1 MRRNLK
7 GTMMTLQT
15 LKIGKERLVVLREQ
29 DYKKLLAQSGT
40 EHEIDAGDAAESRR
54 RMKEPGGA
62 TLAQLKKK
70 LAW

>member
-1 MRRNLK
+1 
-7 GTMMTLQT
+7 MMTLQT

-54 RMKEPGGA
+54 RMKEPGSRSSNTSRCFTIAKGC
-62 TLAQLKKK
+62 TVR
-70 LAW
+70 